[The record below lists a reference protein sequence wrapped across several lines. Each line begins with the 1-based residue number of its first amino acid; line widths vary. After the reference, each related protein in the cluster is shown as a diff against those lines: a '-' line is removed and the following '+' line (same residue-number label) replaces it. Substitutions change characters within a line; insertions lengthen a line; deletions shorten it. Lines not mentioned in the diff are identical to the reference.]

1 MHCFTAKIGVPA
13 MLFSGL
19 QNVKILPQGTAENQP
34 TKTKNS
40 GKGKKNLE
48 AEGLPLPIFW
58 KEIFYK

>member
-1 MHCFTAKIGVPA
+1 MPA